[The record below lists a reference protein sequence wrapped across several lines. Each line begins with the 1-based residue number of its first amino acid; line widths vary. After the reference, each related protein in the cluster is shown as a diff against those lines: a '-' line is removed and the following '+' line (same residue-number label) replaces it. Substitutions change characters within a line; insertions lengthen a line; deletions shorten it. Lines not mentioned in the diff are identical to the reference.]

1 MIASSDLAPQVF
13 WTHITGK
20 GKYTD
25 AQLRVCGMIHNLDY
39 AVILQSRLDMLKNW
53 KDIVRSVDVFVSKPI
68 YTYDQN
74 GKCTKFAQSS
84 SYNSYC
90 VCKHINQAASTSTY
104 PLRYQHHTFNKLYA
118 FTYDPTNFSYPAGR
132 LMIPRRSV
140 DDVKEDIRSTSQFY
154 LLESLRIEQLTTTR
168 TKLVIEE
175 DYLQSLV
182 TREAMT
188 DDYDSHDK
196 LLPKYSFVYNSR
208 LNLANIRK
216 ELYSLYNAGALMP
229 HTNGY
234 VAHFSDSYPTVF
246 DRTMSVSVYFYIKQD
261 GRDIIVNG
269 ESYQMSILDP
279 PFLFLFYPNINA
291 YKAVIVAYDYLPSY
305 YEVPLEQHKFLNGAF
320 YFGGWDNPAQ
330 GGYVSSASPTEQRI
344 IDLPNKIYTSEINN
358 PFHFPVLGINTIGTG
373 TILGI
378 SSAVKALSEGQFGQF
393 PLYAF
398 TTEGVWALEV
408 SNTGTYTARQPVTRE
423 VCINTNSITQID
435 NAVLF
440 ATNRGIMLISGS
452 TVQCI
457 SESLN
462 AEDLF
467 SISDL
472 PRSDKLLSVYNGK
485 ASENERTALD
495 DIAMIPFFDFLA
507 ACRMIYDYT
516 NQHIIVY
523 NPAVRYAYVF
533 SLKSKLWGMML
544 SDIVNNVN
552 SYPEALAM
560 ADGNRLVDFSTSS
573 AENITALVVTRP
585 FKMDEPDVFKTIDTI
600 IQRGYFKSGHV
611 VQVLYGSND
620 LFNWHTVWSSTDKY
634 MRGFRGTPYKA
645 FRIALIC
652 TLDKSESLLGFSV
665 QFNPRMLNRLR

>member
-1 MIASSDLAPQVF
+1 MIDD
-13 WTHITGK
+13 H
-20 GKYTD
+20 
-25 AQLRVCGMIHNLDY
+25 
-39 AVILQSRLDMLKNW
+39 
-53 KDIVRSVDVFVSKPI
+53 
-68 YTYDQN
+68 QN